1 MKKIRKYL
9 IFLFLA
15 VILIAVILTLRTN
28 KKLAEERV
36 YYFDS
41 TRVVSWEDRLPPAAT
56 QATPGSWLGEF
67 EPFQEAK
74 MSAEMPGRIVEL
86 FVTEGSVVKKG
97 QALARVDDALLRLQA
112 NAVEVQIA
120 GHRADIARYEVLAE
134 ADAIRAIQLEK
145 AELALQAALAQLAI
159 FTKKIELSTVRA
171 AYDGIITGVFVE
183 RGSYV
188 GPGVPVAQL
197 TDISRLYFAINV
209 PEHELPFFTKK
220 QSYRV
225 EAELMPGVLLEARLV
240 ELGARANLGH
250 RYPVRF
256 ELSNLPDT
264 SIRAGMFGTVYS
276 NTQK

>member
-97 QALARVDDALLRLQA
+97 QALAKVDDALLRLQA

-145 AELALQAALAQLAI
+145 TELALQAALAQLAI

>member
-1 MKKIRKYL
+1 MKKLRKY
-9 IFLFLA
+9 IIYLFLA
-15 VILIAVILTLRTN
+15 VIGFAVIQTLRTN
-28 KKLAEERV
+28 KKIAEERV

-41 TRVVSWEDRLPPAAT
+41 TRVVSWEDHFPPSAT
-56 QATPGSWLGEF
+56 KLAPGSWLGEF
-67 EPFQEAK
+67 EPFREAK
-74 MSAEMPGRIVEL
+74 MSAEMPGRIVDL
-86 FVTEGSVVKKG
+86 LVTEGSVVKKG
-97 QALARVDDALLRLQA
+97 QVLAKVDDALLRLQA

-134 ADAIRAIQLEK
+134 ADAIQAIQLEK
-145 AELALQAALAQLAI
+145 AELALQSALAQLAI

-197 TDISRLYFAINV
+197 TDISRLRFTINV

-225 EAELMPGVLLEARLV
+225 EAELTPGIQHAARLI
-240 ELGARANLGH
+240 ELGARANPGH

-256 ELSNLPDT
+256 ELSNLPDR

-276 NTQK
+276 ITQN